1 MADEYEKNIQR
12 VRVEIIC
19 SQALEE
25 DFAEEFEKSKVGK
38 HYTKISPVMGAG
50 YSNPHLGD
58 AVWPQLNTMYII
70 YCSEEE
76 AEKRLAS
83 QFSEDYFKSHC
94 DFVIYNNDGDNIE
107 REIEDMLHSLGF

>member
-25 DFAEEFEKSKVGK
+25 DFAEEFEKNKVGK

-70 YCSEEE
+70 YCGEEE
-76 AEKRLAS
+76 AEKIKQIVVKLRKLFITEGIGCFIGS
-83 QFSEDYFKSHC
+83 
-94 DFVIYNNDGDNIE
+94 GT
-107 REIEDMLHSLGF
+107 EI

>member
-25 DFAEEFEKSKVGK
+25 DFAEEFEKSKVGM

-76 AEKRLAS
+76 AEKIKQIVVKLRKL
-83 QFSEDYFKSHC
+83 FITEGIGCF
-94 DFVIYNNDGDNIE
+94 IGTGT
-107 REIEDMLHSLGF
+107 EI